1 MLETLAAY
9 IQLKTTLKITANDWS
24 ADALPEHLKMN
35 FSVIDE
41 KNRELGMGRDWLALK
56 KLLGS
61 AAQLTFRSN
70 SPSEIKQIEKT
81 DLKQWDFGDLPAT
94 ITFTKDGQQLTGYP
108 ALEDNTESVAVKLF
122 DTQSSANM
130 AHRAGVRR
138 LMRFELKEQ
147 MKQLEKSLPNFNQ
160 YALQLR
166 NVMSVEDL
174 KEDMLTAIADRAFVG
189 DDDLPRTNTEFMKLK
204 QRARTRLPAV
214 TDGLCRMVNMIAIE
228 YSLLVIQQAKMPA
241 TVNRLKRDVE
251 SQIGWLVHKN
261 CFSQTPW
268 EHIAHLPRY
277 LKALRLRIEKQPSNP
292 ERDGKNAASVGF
304 LWQNWEAAMEKQR
317 KLEGASQALQDFRWL
332 IEELRVSLF
341 AQELKTPFP
350 VSIKRLEKSWEELS

>member
-1 MLETLAAY
+1 
-9 IQLKTTLKITANDWS
+9 
-24 ADALPEHLKMN
+24 
-35 FSVIDE
+35 
-41 KNRELGMGRDWLALK
+41 MGRDWLALK

-251 SQIGWLVHKN
+251 SQIGWLVHK
-261 CFSQTPW
+261 
-268 EHIAHLPRY
+268 IASTKR
-277 LKALRLRIEKQPSNP
+277 RGSILRICH
-292 ERDGKNAASVGF
+292 A
-304 LWQNWEAAMEKQR
+304 
-317 KLEGASQALQDFRWL
+317 
-332 IEELRVSLF
+332 
-341 AQELKTPFP
+341 T
-350 VSIKRLEKSWEELS
+350 

>member
-130 AHRAGVRR
+130 AHRAGV
-138 LMRFELKEQ
+138 
-147 MKQLEKSLPNFNQ
+147 
-160 YALQLR
+160 
-166 NVMSVEDL
+166 
-174 KEDMLTAIADRAFVG
+174 
-189 DDDLPRTNTEFMKLK
+189 
-204 QRARTRLPAV
+204 
-214 TDGLCRMVNMIAIE
+214 
-228 YSLLVIQQAKMPA
+228 
-241 TVNRLKRDVE
+241 
-251 SQIGWLVHKN
+251 
-261 CFSQTPW
+261 
-268 EHIAHLPRY
+268 
-277 LKALRLRIEKQPSNP
+277 
-292 ERDGKNAASVGF
+292 
-304 LWQNWEAAMEKQR
+304 
-317 KLEGASQALQDFRWL
+317 
-332 IEELRVSLF
+332 
-341 AQELKTPFP
+341 
-350 VSIKRLEKSWEELS
+350 